1 MTAEIFFGEK
11 PYEQQK
17 GSMLERL
24 AKFMGN
30 KGFYIVL
37 FLCVAVI
44 GVSAWVLTYTVRRTG
59 LDLDEDLSIRVT
71 ATLPTHTPIEIPTV
85 NPNEINPPSTAAPQ
99 PEINPPSENTLVQEK
114 TDSQVSAVESTPNED
129 VMSVTEDEPDLA
141 PTTFVWPVTGS
152 IMTPHSVEAL
162 VYDRTMMDW
171 RAHKGIDISGELG
184 AKVIAV
190 ASGTVEDIYKDQMM
204 GTTVVIYHGG
214 GLRSIYSNLAELPT
228 VAVDDYVSMGDV
240 IGAIGQTSLAEAG
253 DVTHLHFEMTLD
265 GQNVNPSDY
274 LPPR

>member
-1 MTAEIFFGEK
+1 MNSK
-11 PYEQQK
+11 K
-17 GSMLERL
+17 RSMLEQI

-59 LDLDEDLSIRVT
+59 LDLEEDLSIRVT
-71 ATLPTHTPIEIPTV
+71 ASLPTPASIEIPTI
-85 NPNEINPPSTAAPQ
+85 NPNEITPPSTAAPL
-99 PEINPPSENTLVQEK
+99 PEINQPSGNTFDYVESN
-114 TDSQVSAVESTPNED
+114 SQVSAEDNTPNEG
-129 VMSVTEDEPDLA
+129 VMNVSEEEPDLA
-141 PTTFVWPVTGS
+141 PTTFVWPITGN
-152 IMTPHSVEAL
+152 ILMPHSVEAL

-171 RAHKGIDISGELG
+171 RTHKGIDINGELG
-184 AKVIAV
+184 AKVMAV
-190 ASGTVEDIYKDQMM
+190 ASGTVEEVFKDQMM

-214 GLRSIYSNLAELPT
+214 GLRSIYRNLAELPT
-228 VAVDDYVSMGDV
+228 VVVGDKVSMSDV

-265 GQNVNPSDY
+265 GVSVDPADY
-274 LPPR
+274 LPAR